1 MLYGAIVFL
10 SSAVVMVLEIAAG
23 RLIAPYVGV
32 SLYSWTSVI
41 GVVLAGLAIGNWAGG
56 RWADAGAADRE
67 AGLALAGAALATLGV
82 LLALTLIAPLVQSR
96 PMGLMTAS
104 FLLAAGLF
112 FVPAACLGIVAPMLT
127 TLALGLDRRAG
138 HVVGRMHALAAL
150 GSIAGTFVTGFLLIQ
165 FLGTRSVIVGAG
177 IGLLVL
183 SLPLLRGMAMAAA
196 IAAAALVLGSGLARQ
211 GLEDPCDTES
221 QYFCIRVVDFS
232 GSERPGDTRT
242 LVLDHLIHGI
252 SHGPNGTLLFAPYAQ
267 LMDELARRHMGDEA
281 SSGRYFFAGGGSY
294 AQPRATRLRY
304 PDAVIDVAELDPAV
318 THTARRQLFLDDDSM
333 GVRHTDA
340 RVALSSAARASYN
353 VIVGDVFHDVAV
365 PYHLTTSEYAAL
377 VRSRLTDDGLYVLNV
392 VDAFPDPLL
401 VKSVVRTL
409 AEHFP
414 QVDVWLD
421 QIPVGPSRATYI
433 ISARNRQSPWPRVV
447 KSGDG
452 LARSWLRVTETV
464 ANTGTVPESLPVLT
478 DDFVPVE
485 RLVSRLL
492 LKEIGNL

>member
-1 MLYGAIVFL
+1 
-10 SSAVVMVLEIAAG
+10 
-23 RLIAPYVGV
+23 
-32 SLYSWTSVI
+32 
-41 GVVLAGLAIGNWAGG
+41 
-56 RWADAGAADRE
+56 
-67 AGLALAGAALATLGV
+67 
-82 LLALTLIAPLVQSR
+82 
-96 PMGLMTAS
+96 
-104 FLLAAGLF
+104 
-112 FVPAACLGIVAPMLT
+112 
-127 TLALGLDRRAG
+127 
-138 HVVGRMHALAAL
+138 
-150 GSIAGTFVTGFLLIQ
+150 
-165 FLGTRSVIVGAG
+165 
-177 IGLLVL
+177 
-183 SLPLLRGMAMAAA
+183 
-196 IAAAALVLGSGLARQ
+196 
-211 GLEDPCDTES
+211 
-221 QYFCIRVVDFS
+221 
-232 GSERPGDTRT
+232 
-242 LVLDHLIHGI
+242 
-252 SHGPNGTLLFAPYAQ
+252 
-267 LMDELARRHMGDEA
+267 
-281 SSGRYFFAGGGSY
+281 
-294 AQPRATRLRY
+294 
-304 PDAVIDVAELDPAV
+304 
-318 THTARRQLFLDDDSM
+318 M